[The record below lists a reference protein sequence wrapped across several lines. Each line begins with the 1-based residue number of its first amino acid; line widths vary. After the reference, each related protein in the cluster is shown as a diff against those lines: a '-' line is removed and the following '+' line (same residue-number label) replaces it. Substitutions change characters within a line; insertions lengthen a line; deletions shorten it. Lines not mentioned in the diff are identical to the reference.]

1 MSNEIVK
8 YHNDLNKINFTGFNE
23 KELNVFFSI
32 IFHCKEQ
39 GIRELT
45 IPFSELKSLVNDK
58 GKDRKRFQEVIIN
71 THKKLIQLF
80 FKLETENK
88 ITLFTLFN
96 KLEIDLTQD
105 LIFVKINEEFSFLL
119 NKLVKNYTKFELIDF
134 INLKSIYSKNLFT
147 KLKQWANLVKKEK
160 KFTLDEFKNLIGV
173 QGNYE
178 RFSAFDTYV
187 LGQLR
192 KDLAGVIPNFK
203 LEAKKTG
210 RQYTHIVVTWGA
222 GKVDNEVIEYKEDDT
237 KEIEVSQKVIDY
249 IKDVC
254 KHNRFIKEVLDD
266 EDNLINLLEKFQ
278 GKQVALVKGLEF
290 CKKEIQKEINI
301 EYLIKT
307 VRTGAGVKRT
317 KKVLKIVKDEVT
329 VPKEVPTEQ
338 PAPTVPAED
347 KVEVPNVK
355 VEETNSEL
363 AEFEKLSKE
372 EQSKIEDIAIELYKK
387 DNGVQAN
394 PILNMRNAKIFKN
407 LMKKYIIQAMNGE
420 EVLSEDKVEVE
431 EQPIEQKEEKKVYTV
446 EDIPADKLL
455 SKAGKKLGGVAL
467 QARIE
472 KILKEMN
479 GE

>member
-1 MSNEIVK
+1 MNDIIK
-8 YHNDLNKINFTGFNE
+8 YNNDLNGVSFGKFKE
-23 KELNVFFSI
+23 KELDLFFSI
-32 IFHCKEQ
+32 CFKAKEQ
-39 GIRELT
+39 GTNI
-45 IPFSELKSLVNDK
+45 IKIDFSELRSLSSYQN
-58 GKDRKRFQEVIIN
+58 RSIKRFVEDLDN
-71 THKKLIQLF
+71 TYTKMLSL
-80 FKLETENK
+80 N
-88 ITLFTLFN
+88 ITVKHSELSFTKFNLFN
-96 KLEIDLTQD
+96 EYTVNAEERTITIQ
-105 LIFVKINEEFSFLL
+105 VNEKFKHLL
-119 NKLVKNYTKFELIDF
+119 NNLLNNYTKFDLIDF
-134 INLKSIYSKNLFT
+134 VSLKSIYSKNLFT

-317 KKVLKIVKDEVT
+317 KKVLKIVKDEVV

-338 PAPTVPAED
+338 PAPTVPA
-347 KVEVPNVK
+347 VEVPKVE

-363 AEFEKLSKE
+363 MEFEKLSRE

-407 LMKKYIIQAMNGE
+407 LMKKYILQAMNGE
-420 EVLSEDKVEVE
+420 EVPAKDKVEVE
-431 EQPIEQKEEKKVYTV
+431 EQHIKQKEEKKVYTV
-446 EDIPADKLL
+446 DDIPADKLL
-455 SKAGKKLGGVAL
+455 TKAGKKLGGSAL
-467 QARIE
+467 ENRIR

-479 GE
+479 RE